1 MQAEQ
6 EGEKANSRIVEL
18 ESILDEAN
26 QHSDLETRN
35 KELEAENEELQK
47 QVKMPCVA
55 LFRIAGAK

>member
-18 ESILDEAN
+18 ESILDEAK
-26 QHSDLETRN
+26 QHSFLETRN